1 MAGGEVFSAFVRFF
15 VKDEV
20 SKEAKN
26 VEQAA
31 EKAADGMDE
40 AADAAG
46 NRLAGSLGKAKTA
59 ASTAAKGL
67 AGIGA
72 AVTAGVA
79 GMFAL
84 VSSTEEV
91 RENMAK
97 LDNAFE
103 ASGNSV
109 EAGRKAYSDFYGLVG
124 DSDQATEAAQNLARL
139 TNNQEELNQWTNIS
153 AGAFAA
159 FGDALPVENLT
170 ETADETAA
178 TGVVVGS
185 MADALN
191 WSTASA
197 EQWSNAM
204 SGNKAAQDAWNTA
217 IEGGATKEDA
227 FNAALAACTDEQE
240 RATLITAALNGV
252 YGEQGEKYLENN
264 KALIESRQAQAD
276 WNNAMGG
283 AAAALL
289 PATTA
294 LQQMGAEL
302 LNKALPYLEQ
312 FSAWFA
318 SKMPQIKQFA
328 TDTANALIGAWEAA
342 QPVIQPILSVL
353 AAAFQWFIDHLPQ
366 ITAVAAPVIAAL
378 MGFNAVTAVIGPV
391 TTAFN
396 FVKNAISGAKIAF
409 GLLKAAFIANPFGMI
424 ITIVTTLIG
433 IFIHLWNTNED
444 FRNAVINIWNAI
456 KNAVTNAVNSLK
468 NGLTNAFNTIK
479 SVASSVWN
487 GIKSVIS
494 SVVNAI
500 YSSTVARFQAVFS
513 VASSIFNSIRN
524 AISNAINGARDAV
537 SSAIGAIKGMFNFSW
552 RLPDIQLPHFNVQGG
567 SFPYGLGGKGTFPQ
581 ISIDWY
587 AKAMNSPM
595 LLTNPTIFGMA
606 NGQLLG
612 GGEAGAEVVS
622 GADTLMRMIRAAVA
636 DAGGNGGG
644 YVANINVTTGETSE
658 DKLAKLIARENKRA
672 AYALGAL

>member
-97 LDNAFE
+97 LDTAFE
-103 ASGNSV
+103 ASGNTV
-109 EAGRKAYSDFYGLVG
+109 EQGRKAYSDFYGLVG

-159 FGDALPVENLT
+159 FGDALPIENLVEGAQEAAKSGVAVSGLSDALLWCT
-170 ETADETAA
+170 KSNEEMAA
-178 TGVVVGS
+178 T
-185 MADALN
+185 
-191 WSTASA
+191 
-197 EQWSNAM
+197 M
-204 SGNKAAQDAWNTA
+204 SGNKAAQDAFNTA
-217 IEGGATKEDA
+217 IEGGADKEQA
-227 FNAALAACTDEQE
+227 FNAALAACSTEQE
-240 RATLITAALNGV
+240 RSALITATLNGL
-252 YGEQGEKYLENN
+252 YSETGEEYLKNN
-264 KALIESRQAQAD
+264 KALIDSRKAQAD

-283 AAAALL
+283 AANALL

-294 LQQMGAEL
+294 LHQMGAEL

-409 GLLKAAFIANPFGMI
+409 GLLKAAFMANPFGMI
-424 ITIVTTLIG
+424 ITIITTLIG
-433 IFIHLWNTNED
+433 IFIHLWNTNEG
-444 FRNAVINIWNAI
+444 FRTAVINIWNAI

-513 VASSIFNSIRN
+513 VASSIFNSIRS

-537 SSAIGAIKGMFNFSW
+537 GSAIGAIKGMFNFSW

-612 GGEAGAEVVS
+612 GGEAGPEVVS